1 MGFTTYTQTYLQTYH
16 SLLTCFAHI
25 FANLLLW
32 NGWIIAYFFSNLFLL
47 SINLTPKKFSLLV
60 LWNGA
65 WTLFFL
71 LPPFNLLWIWN
82 GFGMDGHSPQIVN
95 LYFLWVSLSLLFLL
109 TSFSFG
115 MDGIKNIYILS
126 FWIFSKILCNIWV
139 LRQFAVLLHTII
151 NYGS

>member
-1 MGFTTYTQTYLQTYH
+1 
-16 SLLTCFAHI
+16 
-25 FANLLLW
+25 
-32 NGWIIAYFFSNLFLL
+32 
-47 SINLTPKKFSLLV
+47 
-60 LWNGA
+60 
-65 WTLFFL
+65 
-71 LPPFNLLWIWN
+71 
-82 GFGMDGHSPQIVN
+82 MDGHSPQIVN